1 MGRPLREQMDY
12 AICVRFCKK
21 SGHVRGGAFS
31 RFLLTVMP
39 TTLLGVFFSSEAI
52 MSTLQTNKRL
62 EMGMLCN
69 VMLLGI
75 SLSVVLGCV
84 SRTAL
89 FDPKPAGTPAFRDV
103 PKETAKTSLPT
114 YYLEAPDIISVEAV
128 HLVPKSPYVLRV
140 FDIIALEVIGTPP
153 DDPIMGTVTIEPG
166 GFVQLGGAYG
176 AVKIDGVS
184 LAEAEDIITRHLVLS
199 PDNPNGRLHPGIVV
213 SARLVRMSDIQQIAN
228 TYMIGPDGYIT
239 LGSYGRVYVN
249 GLSVP
254 ECREAIEFH
263 LSKALEHPQVAVD
276 VYSYNS
282 KEYYVIFQSAAMG
295 EQVLAF
301 PYTGNETV
309 LKAIANTQGLAPNS
323 SKRIWVAR
331 PVGNSHKSVVL
342 PVDWV
347 AVTAYG
353 VPHTNYQLL
362 PGDRVFVVES
372 RWVAADGVLSR
383 IIAPLERVMGFSI
396 LGATTAT
403 RFSGKVL
410 QGGGDAGLYR

>member
-1 MGRPLREQMDY
+1 MSILLQNKLSRTGKRKVGIRHG
-12 AICVRFCKK
+12 KK
-21 SGHVRGGAFS
+21 PGSFVFRGLFNLFLVAF
-31 RFLLTVMP
+31 FV
-39 TTLLGVFFSSEAI
+39 
-52 MSTLQTNKRL
+52 
-62 EMGMLCN
+62 
-69 VMLLGI
+69 
-75 SLSVVLGCV
+75 GCV
-84 SRTAL
+84 SRTAF
-89 FDPKPAGTPAFRDV
+89 FDPKPAGTPAFRDI
-103 PKETAKTSLPT
+103 PKETAKSSLPT
-114 YYLEAPDIISVEAV
+114 YYLESPDIISVEAV
-128 HLVPKSPYVLRV
+128 YLVPKSPYVLRV
-140 FDIIALEVIGTPP
+140 FDVIALDVIGTPAEE
-153 DDPIMGTVTIEPG
+153 PIIGNFSIEPG
-166 GFVQLGGAYG
+166 GTIQLGGAYG
-176 AVKIDGVS
+176 AVKIAGLS
-184 LAEAEDIITRHLVLS
+184 LAEAETAVSRHLIYT
-199 PDNPNGRLHPGIVV
+199 PDNPNGRLGPNTVV
-213 SARLVRMSDIQQIAN
+213 SARLIRMSDVQQIAN
-228 TYMIGPDGYIT
+228 THLIGPDGYIT

-249 GLSVP
+249 GLSIP

-282 KEYYVIFQSAAMG
+282 KEYYVIFQSATMG

-331 PVGNSHKSVVL
+331 PVGNTHKPVVL

-372 RWVAADGVLSR
+372 RWVAADGMLAR
-383 IIAPLERVMGFSI
+383 MIAPLERVMGFSL

-403 RFSGKVL
+403 RFYGKVL
-410 QGGGDAGLYR
+410 TGGGERGMYGY

>member
-1 MGRPLREQMDY
+1 
-12 AICVRFCKK
+12 
-21 SGHVRGGAFS
+21 
-31 RFLLTVMP
+31 
-39 TTLLGVFFSSEAI
+39 
-52 MSTLQTNKRL
+52 MSTLQTTRCLKKKT
-62 EMGMLCN
+62 LCSI
-69 VMLLGI
+69 LL
-75 SLSVVLGCV
+75 LSVLWSVVSGCV

-128 HLVPKSPYVLRV
+128 HLVPKAPYILRV
-140 FDIIALEVIGTPP
+140 FDVIALDVIGTPVEE
-153 DDPIMGTVTIEPG
+153 PIIGRFSIEPG
-166 GFVQLGGAYG
+166 GMISLGGYG
-176 AVKIDGVS
+176 SVKIDGVS
-184 LAEAEDIITRHLVLS
+184 LAEAERIIAKHLILS
-199 PDNPNGRLHPGIVV
+199 PDNPNGRLHPNIVV
-213 SARLVRMSDIQQIAN
+213 SAKLVRMSDIQQIAN
-228 TYMIGPDGYIT
+228 THVISPDGYIT

-249 GLSVP
+249 GLSIP

-263 LSKALEHPQVAVD
+263 LSKSLEHPQVAVD

-309 LKAIANTQGLAPNS
+309 LKAIANSQGLAPNS

-331 PVGNSHKSVVL
+331 PVGNSHKPVVL

-372 RWVAADGVLSR
+372 RWVAADGMLAR

-403 RFSGKVL
+403 RLSGSVL
-410 QGGGDAGLYR
+410 KGGGDAGLYR

>member
-1 MGRPLREQMDY
+1 MSIL
-12 AICVRFCKK
+12 CK
-21 SGHVRGGAFS
+21 
-31 RFLLTVMP
+31 
-39 TTLLGVFFSSEAI
+39 
-52 MSTLQTNKRL
+52 NKRSKTRRCRGFRAL
-62 EMGMLCN
+62 ICKGLFN
-69 VMLLGI
+69 LFWVA
-75 SLSVVLGCV
+75 VFVGCV
-84 SRTAL
+84 SRTAF

-103 PKETAKTSLPT
+103 PKETAKSSLPT
-114 YYLEAPDIISVEAV
+114 YYLESPDIISVEAV

-140 FDIIALEVIGTPP
+140 FDVIALDVIGTPAEE
-153 DDPIMGTVTIEPG
+153 PIIGSFSIEPG
-166 GFVQLGGAYG
+166 GVIQLGGGYG
-176 AVKIDGVS
+176 SVKIDGMS
-184 LAEAEDIITRHLVLS
+184 LADAETVIARHLIYTH
-199 PDNPNGRLHPGIVV
+199 DNPNGRLGPNTVV
-213 SARLVRMSDIQQIAN
+213 SAKLVRMSDVQQIAN
-228 TYMIGPDGYIT
+228 THLIGPDGYIT
-239 LGSYGRVYVN
+239 LGSYGRVYIN
-249 GLSVP
+249 GLSIP

-331 PVGNSHKSVVL
+331 PVGNTHKPVVL

-372 RWVAADGVLSR
+372 RWVAADGMLAR
-383 IIAPLERVMGFSI
+383 MIAPLERVMGFSL

-403 RFSGKVL
+403 RFYGKVL
-410 QGGGDAGLYR
+410 TGGGERGLYGSGY